1 MRLLLCLFTGM
12 LFMLAGCSA
21 MKHRHAAWH
30 AGRDRS
36 RPLVQA
42 TVMLSSGKEGDLLTV
57 PSDKVLVITQV
68 CGYGQI
74 VLPTGPTGLYAQG
87 GTAKTG
93 FVPGSAGMVAP
104 TGGCPTTGGK
114 EGAFP
119 ARTSGR
125 LRPTGP
131 ITDTTNT
138 KPNHHPPGKAPP
150 N

>member
-57 PSDKVLVITQV
+57 PSHKELVITQV

-74 VLPTGPTGLYAQG
+74 VLPTGPTGPYAQG
-87 GTAKTG
+87 
-93 FVPGSAGMVAP
+93 
-104 TGGCPTTGGK
+104 
-114 EGAFP
+114 
-119 ARTSGR
+119 RTRSTR
-125 LRPTGP
+125 LRPRSAVKGGT
-131 ITDTTNT
+131 
-138 KPNHHPPGKAPP
+138 
-150 N
+150 